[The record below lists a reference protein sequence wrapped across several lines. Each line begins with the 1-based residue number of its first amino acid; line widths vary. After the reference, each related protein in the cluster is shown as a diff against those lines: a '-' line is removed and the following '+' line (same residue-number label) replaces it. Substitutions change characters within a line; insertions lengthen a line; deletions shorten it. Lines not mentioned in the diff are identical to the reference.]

1 MNSVKNTVS
10 EPPDTGHSVVEHH
23 CAMAKYNAF
32 ANARL
37 HEACRRLSDS
47 EFALPRTNFFPSLQL
62 TLNHILLV
70 DRFYLMGLQG
80 GVPDYA
86 IFADRLPFP
95 TMAEL
100 GPAQRDLDL
109 GLVAFCSALDVRE
122 LQRAVVLD
130 RGAEGIHRE
139 TVATVLPHLFMHQI
153 HHRGQATAMLAG
165 SREKAPQLDEF
176 FLDADRHVRDRWSG
190 GA

>member
-1 MNSVKNTVS
+1 MTAARDAVS
-10 EPPDTGHSVVEHH
+10 DPPAAGQSVVGHYGE
-23 CAMAKYNAF
+23 MARYNAF

-37 HEACRRLSDS
+37 HAVCRRLTDR

-62 TLNHILLV
+62 TLNHVFLV
-70 DRFYLMGLQG
+70 DRFYLMGLEG
-80 GVPDYA
+80 GVPDYSM
-86 IFADRLPFP
+86 FADRVAFA

-100 GPAQRDLDL
+100 GPAQHDLDL
-109 GLVAFCSALDVRE
+109 RLVAFCSALDAAALERP
-122 LQRAVVLD
+122 VVLD

-176 FLDADRHVRDRWSG
+176 FLIADRQVRDDG
-190 GA
+190 TAGA